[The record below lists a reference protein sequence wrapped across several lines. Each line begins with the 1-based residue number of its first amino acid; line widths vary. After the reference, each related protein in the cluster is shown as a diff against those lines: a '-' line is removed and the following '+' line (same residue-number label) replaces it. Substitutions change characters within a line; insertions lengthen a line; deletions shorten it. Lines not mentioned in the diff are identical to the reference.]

1 MISLAR
7 HIELLLLE
15 HDCVIVPGLGGFIAN
30 HTEARYTGD
39 EEHLFLPPY
48 RTIGFNQQLQVN
60 DGLLVQS
67 YMTAYDTSY
76 PAANL
81 QMEKD
86 LENMMQELE
95 MKGEYVLENVGTIK
109 KGLNE
114 NISFIA
120 PETGALTPSLYGLYS
135 YEMKSLQHVIKEKD
149 IERNLQ
155 AAAAMHIAQKETA
168 AKVETEKQE
177 TKQNGVVIRINR
189 HWLDVGISAAAAV
202 VLFFCFSYMAM
213 NQPSNNADTVVASF
227 PTMEKVAVKANTP
240 AAKPVEAP
248 AKEKVAAETP
258 AKAEPA
264 KESAEKAPVKVEPA
278 KTEPVKAEPA
288 KAEPAKKSGRYAI
301 VLATY
306 VSQDNAERFIKTL
319 AKEGLGEG
327 RYVKNGKVS
336 RVLYSE
342 YANEATAQEALS
354 KFRKENSAFAEAWIL
369 EL

>member
-67 YMTAYDTSY
+67 YMAAYDASY

-86 LENMMQELE
+86 LEKMMQELE

-135 YEMKSLQHVIKEKD
+135 YEMKSLQHIIKEKD

-168 AKVETEKQE
+168 AKAEAEKE
-177 TKQNGVVIRINR
+177 ESRQNGVVIRINR

-227 PTMEKVAVKANTP
+227 PTMDKVSVKANTP
-240 AAKPVEAP
+240 AVKPAEAHVQKEVATEVA
-248 AKEKVAAETP
+248 AKEEATT
-258 AKAEPA
+258 
-264 KESAEKAPVKVEPA
+264 EKAV
-278 KTEPVKAEPA
+278 TETPVKAEPI
-288 KAEPAKKSGRYAI
+288 KAEPTKKATRYAI

-342 YANEATAQEALS
+342 YADEAAAQQALS
-354 KFRKENSAFAEAWIL
+354 TFRKQNSAFAEAWIL